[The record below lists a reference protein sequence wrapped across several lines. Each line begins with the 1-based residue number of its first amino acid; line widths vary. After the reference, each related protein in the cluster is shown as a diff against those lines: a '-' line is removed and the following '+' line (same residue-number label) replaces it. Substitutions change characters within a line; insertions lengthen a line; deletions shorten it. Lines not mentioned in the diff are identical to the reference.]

1 MNRRSILAGGLLT
14 FLLAAPVL
22 ASHVTPEVVD
32 GAASCGPLA
41 PGTVE
46 LLVSVPQDVGEV
58 VDGDFTVDV
67 ALDGNV
73 GNGSISFSNA
83 SLPVAAAFVA
93 GTDGGNLY
101 RYEEPVT
108 EDDGLVAPDGGPIAD
123 VSFCYVSAEGEAS
136 APAAESPEATA
147 EGTNDTAGSTDSPTD
162 GITTPATDTAP
173 VGSPNPA
180 GLVLIVTGVLAL
192 AAGLGLALSRPAR
205 VRRR

>member
-32 GAASCGPLA
+32 GASSCGPLA

-93 GTDGGNLY
+93 GTGGGNLY

-136 APAAESPEATA
+136 ATAAASAEASAEATS
-147 EGTNDTAGSTDSPTD
+147 DTAGSTD
-162 GITTPATDTAP
+162 GITTPATDAAP
-173 VGSPNPA
+173 AREANPA
-180 GLVLIVTGVLAL
+180 GLVLIVTGLLAL